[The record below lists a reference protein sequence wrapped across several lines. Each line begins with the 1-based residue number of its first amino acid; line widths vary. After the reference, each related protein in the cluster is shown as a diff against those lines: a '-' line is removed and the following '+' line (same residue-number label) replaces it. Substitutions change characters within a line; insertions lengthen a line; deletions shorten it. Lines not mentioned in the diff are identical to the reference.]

1 MKSALDK
8 KSHEGRGGGGG
19 DGAGLEKSPV
29 EENKQGLKERSEVTS

>member
-8 KSHEGRGGGGG
+8 KSHEGRGGGG